1 MSRLA
6 DLPVATTQLVE
17 ASPHRMSDDAKV
29 AFADN
34 SILLGRRNGIEPEIT
49 EQPVEVA
56 LHPVPGWLQ
65 AGEVF
70 KSPLFPLATAPGGF
84 GRVIRYS
91 SFRRNLLLS
100 FLRGLQGRVSGSST
114 NGGTIEEGVFYAL
127 LCYTMLCY
135 AVLCYVYQGT

>member
-65 AGEVF
+65 AGGLQESTLSACHRARWVWQGYPLF
-70 KSPLFPLATAPGGF
+70 LVPEKSPPLLPPRTSRP
-84 GRVIRYS
+84 R
-91 SFRRNLLLS
+91 
-100 FLRGLQGRVSGSST
+100 LRQFHQR
-114 NGGTIEEGVFYAL
+114 GTIERGF
-127 LCYTMLCY
+127 LCFAVLYY